1 MTAVVGILSK
11 VGVAIAA
18 DSAVTISSGN
28 QERKIYNSANKIFT
42 LSKYHPVSVMIYN
55 SATFN
60 GIPWEILIKEYR
72 KQLKKKSFK
81 KLLGYQVDFIKYI
94 KSRINL
100 VSKESQE
107 EQIEYF
113 IDFVLSNILESVV
126 KKNKETIENEVDIN
140 KRKEIVK
147 KLIKEEVKDYLNNL
161 KDIKLIPDF
170 SDYEF
175 GTFKKRYRSI
185 FNKVFDEYYS
195 EISLGQTTKNNLFE
209 LVFQL
214 VCSDNFLGNWT
225 GLVFTGYGD
234 DEIYPSCFSL
244 KVGGVIDNRIRYIF
258 DEQTIISENMS
269 AGIRPF
275 AQRDVIDLI
284 LSGMDSDIGNLI
296 FETFDNFLKQFTNR
310 IGATLE
316 NTNPEIA
323 NEIRKINTYDIA
335 TNFADEIREKQ
346 RSAHIAPLMAT
357 IATLSKEDLAEL
369 AESLIYLTYLKRRM
383 SFSEESVGGPVDV
396 AIITKGDG
404 FIWIKRKHYFD
415 SNLNYTFIQNY
426 LTK

>member
-195 EISLGQTTKNNLFE
+195 EISLGQTTKNNLFQ
-209 LVFQL
+209 LIFQL

-296 FETFDNFLKQFTNR
+296 FETFDNFLKQFTNK

-346 RSAHIAPLMAT
+346 RSAHIALLMAT

-383 SFSEESVGGPVDV
+383 SFSEESVGDPVDV